1 MRSFVQ
7 WLFLSLVF
15 ALPFVR
21 FFSWRWQG
29 YIVPLSDLI
38 FLGAF
43 PAFALAV
50 LFRQIDFRKSRFYL
64 PLGFYL
70 LALILATVFSQSP
83 RQSFI
88 KLLGEIYLIAL
99 AVMTFNLAATAD
111 FARKIVSVWLAATGI
126 VIFFSAAALFLFYF
140 AQRNSLLPF
149 LLSHYG
155 TLPPGNYPRIQST
168 FLNPNM
174 LCNYLNVGVMMAL
187 AAFKLKWIK
196 PIWFWIFTT
205 LFAVAA
211 FFTLSPGIGGIALTV
226 GLWLWLDFKD
236 KNRFAAGAAL
246 SVGAAI
252 AVLFF
257 AALLISPDLS
267 HGINPSGRV
276 LVWQSAW
283 ETFLANPVFGRGVG
297 ADAAAVSYLAPSG
310 DRQFLTDAHQ
320 LWLNIAAQTGLVGV
334 AAMLCLALYLW
345 RKIKPFRLE
354 DNPAVILRV
363 ACGLAFVGAFLYQ
376 GLGGSYEDARH
387 LWVLFGLLAGV
398 AELPIS
404 IENQSASI
412 FND

>member
-155 TLPPGNYPRIQST
+155 TLPPGNYPRIQS
-168 FLNPNM
+168 
-174 LCNYLNVGVMMAL
+174 
-187 AAFKLKWIK
+187 
-196 PIWFWIFTT
+196 IF
-205 LFAVAA
+205 
-211 FFTLSPGIGGIALTV
+211 
-226 GLWLWLDFKD
+226 
-236 KNRFAAGAAL
+236 
-246 SVGAAI
+246 
-252 AVLFF
+252 
-257 AALLISPDLS
+257 
-267 HGINPSGRV
+267 
-276 LVWQSAW
+276 
-283 ETFLANPVFGRGVG
+283 
-297 ADAAAVSYLAPSG
+297 
-310 DRQFLTDAHQ
+310 
-320 LWLNIAAQTGLVGV
+320 
-334 AAMLCLALYLW
+334 
-345 RKIKPFRLE
+345 
-354 DNPAVILRV
+354 
-363 ACGLAFVGAFLYQ
+363 
-376 GLGGSYEDARH
+376 
-387 LWVLFGLLAGV
+387 
-398 AELPIS
+398 
-404 IENQSASI
+404 
-412 FND
+412 